1 MKKSVFLSQLVGFV
15 FVSVAGVLLHFLYDV
30 SGASPIAAVFS
41 GVNESTWEHMK
52 LLYFPMLLFAF
63 AESKYFSKS
72 IESFWCVKLKGTVI
86 GLIMIPVLFY
96 TIRGA
101 FGDTPDW
108 VNISTFFIA
117 AAVAFY
123 YETVALKK
131 DTGKCRGS
139 LAFIILLAIGVLF
152 AVFTFFTP
160 EIPLFRDPLSG
171 GYGRV

>member
-1 MKKSVFLSQLVGFV
+1 MKKSAFLSQLTGFV

-52 LLYFPMLLFAF
+52 LLYFPMLFYALIQN
-63 AESKYFSKS
+63 KYLDNGRQ
-72 IESFWCVKLKGTVI
+72 SFWCVKLKGTLL
-86 GLIMIPVLFY
+86 GLVLIPVLFY

-108 VNISTFFIA
+108 VNISTFFIS

-131 DTGKCRGS
+131 DTGKCRGNAA
-139 LAFIILLAIGVLF
+139 LLILLAIGVLF
-152 AVFTFFTP
+152 AVFTFITP

-171 GYGRV
+171 GYGRG

>member
-1 MKKSVFLSQLVGFV
+1 MKKNVFLSQLAGFV

-52 LLYFPMLLFAF
+52 LLYFPMLFYALLQNRYLDGRM
-63 AESKYFSKS
+63 EN
-72 IESFWCVKLKGTVI
+72 FWCVKLKGTLL
-86 GLIMIPVLFY
+86 GLTMIPVLFY
-96 TIRGA
+96 TIRGV

-108 VNISTFFIA
+108 VNISIFFVA

-123 YETVALKK
+123 YETETFKK
-131 DTGKCRGS
+131 DMGKCRGKS
-139 LAFIILLAIGVLF
+139 ALLLLLAVGVLF

-160 EIPLFRDPLSG
+160 EIPLFRDPVTG
-171 GYGRV
+171 GYGRG